1 MKIDINS
8 DLGEGAG
15 NDEAV
20 MKFISSAN
28 IACGYHAGDDDSM
41 MKTILSSIE
50 NNVAIGAH
58 PGYADKENFGRT
70 NMNLSTEE
78 VKTLVSDQILIL
90 KNKVEEAGGK
100 LQHVKPHGAL
110 YNQAAKSEEIAKSI
124 AEAVYEI
131 DPTLIFVGLA
141 NSVMID
147 AAIEIGLP
155 VVAEVFADRAYTKK
169 GHLVQRSQAG
179 AVIHDAELCKKR
191 VLRMIKHS
199 VVESIDG
206 IEIPIQADSVCIHGD
221 NSQALELA
229 KSIHNY
235 LLDNGVEIQS
245 MTKII
250 KDKS

>member
-28 IACGYHAGDDDSM
+28 IACGYHAGDDNSM
-41 MKTILSSIE
+41 MKTILLAIE
-50 NNVAIGAH
+50 NNLAIGAH
-58 PGYADKENFGRT
+58 PGYADKENFGRVT
-70 NMNLSTEE
+70 QNLTSEE
-78 VKTLVSDQILIL
+78 VKTLVSVQIKLL
-90 KNKVEEAGGK
+90 KFKVEEKGGK

-110 YNQAAKSEEIAKSI
+110 YNQAAKNREIAKSI
-124 AEAVYEI
+124 VEAIYEI

-147 AAIEIGLP
+147 EANKIGLAS
-155 VVAEVFADRAYTKK
+155 VSEVFADRAYTNN
-169 GHLVQRSQAG
+169 GHLVQRTQAG

-191 VLRMIKHS
+191 VLRMITHS
-199 VVESIDG
+199 VVKSIDG

-221 NSQALELA
+221 NPPALELA

-235 LLDNGVEIQS
+235 LLDNEVEIQS
-245 MTKII
+245 MSNII
-250 KDKS
+250 KYKS